1 MVTYANEFET
11 ASALWI
17 RFYRDHSYDPTQN
30 RSSLLELRFS
40 ILLSDEAPMMY
51 EISSFTIQKGKADEQ
66 CLILCQCFVFF
77 FLINTREN

>member
-1 MVTYANEFET
+1 MLMSLRLRAPCEYDSTET
-11 ASALWI
+11 IHMIQLKIDLPSW
-17 RFYRDHSYDPTQN
+17 SYVFQ
-30 RSSLLELRFS
+30 F
-40 ILLSDEAPMMY
+40 LLSDEAPMIY